1 MDADRFGQLNFN
13 LDPDVDDE
21 TRELRLKLN
30 QLVHDAER
38 SSSRHDSNFNPDI
51 EVQQEVRDI
60 IKSALQ
66 VEDMATILKHQA
78 KGPQT
83 KNLKSKDLL
92 YHSPPREPRAE
103 PSKKPAPKA

>member
-1 MDADRFGQLNFN
+1 MDFGQLNFN

-38 SSSRHDSNFNPDI
+38 SSSRHDANPDI